1 MPRPRKFIC
10 NKAVLFVTTSLEEG
24 LLLPPN
30 PLINLI
36 LESALARA
44 QTLHPVKV
52 CHHLFE
58 PNHGHMILAV
68 DNPDDVPGFM
78 ERFKTESAHAINRL
92 LGRTKRTIWC
102 EGYDSPPLLTPS
114 SVVSKIVYI
123 YSNPSKDGL
132 EKSID
137 TYPGLSSW
145 DAFSDNN
152 LSITTTPRIRRPMVP
167 SLATNPEMDFER
179 KAQRLKKI
187 AKSNQTFKITT
198 DAWMDCFKITDENER
213 KAYNHEIKEKVKLAE
228 DEYNAERQSKGIP
241 VIGRNKLISAAMDL
255 YYRSKK
261 RGRRMLCIS
270 DDPKLRRRTIEDIR
284 AREEEA
290 RAVLKK
296 WKVGDFTHPFPL
308 GLFPPSMPK
317 VCESYSPNGFAS
329 GEI

>member
-36 LESALARA
+36 LESTLARA
-44 QTLHPVKV
+44 QALHPVKV

-58 PNHGHMILAV
+58 PNHGHLILAV

-78 ERFKTESAHAINRL
+78 ERFKTESAHAINKL

-102 EGYDSPPLLTPS
+102 EGYDSPSLLTPS

-132 EKSID
+132 ESSID
-137 TYPGLSSW
+137 KYPGLSSW
-145 DAFSDNN
+145 DAFLDKN
-152 LSITTTPRIRRPMVP
+152 LRITITPRIRRPMIPCLV
-167 SLATNPEMDFER
+167 TNPEINFER
-179 KAQRLKKI
+179 KVQRLKKI
-187 AKSNQTFKITT
+187 AKSKHTFEVST
-198 DAWMDCFKITDENER
+198 DAWMNCFHITDESER
-213 KAYNHEIKEKVKLAE
+213 KAYNDEIKEKVKLAE
-228 DEYNAERQSKGIP
+228 DDNNTERRLKGLA
-241 VIGRNKLISAAMDL
+241 VIGKNKLISAAMDL
-255 YYRSKK
+255 NYRSKK

-270 DDPKLRRRTIEDIR
+270 DDPKLRRNSIDDIR

-290 RAVLKK
+290 RVVLKK

-308 GLFPPSMPK
+308 GLFPPGMPK
-317 VCESYSPNGFAS
+317 VCEPYSPNGFAL